1 MVRRQAHASAAVCR
15 FWSFWSSALVG
26 ASGAAPRIGGARH
39 DAGKAVTTVRNKQTK
54 PKKGSG
60 ICTYGPASS
69 VPLGVTLATKN
80 TAFHDHLHSKIR
92 ARVCASVLRV
102 GKMDGENPLRVRRA
116 IVLYGRVGA
125 FGQRAQS
132 MHHSAHGDLRL
143 WQQCAESTRQFVL
156 MPWSA
161 NNGLVDIFV
170 QSWNPGSMAHAMDAF
185 WQPRLAQHAD
195 QNTSLR
201 CPISMRL
208 CERTMWAV

>member
-1 MVRRQAHASAAVCR
+1 M
-15 FWSFWSSALVG
+15 
-26 ASGAAPRIGGARH
+26 
-39 DAGKAVTTVRNKQTK
+39 
-54 PKKGSG
+54 
-60 ICTYGPASS
+60 
-69 VPLGVTLATKN
+69 GVTLATKN
-80 TAFHDHLHSKIR
+80 KSFSITITFTAKYTVSR
-92 ARVCASVLRV
+92 ACVCECVLRV

-132 MHHSAHGDLRL
+132 SAHGDLRL

-161 NNGLVDIFV
+161 NGLVDIFV

-208 CERTMWAV
+208 CERTMWAVLGMNL